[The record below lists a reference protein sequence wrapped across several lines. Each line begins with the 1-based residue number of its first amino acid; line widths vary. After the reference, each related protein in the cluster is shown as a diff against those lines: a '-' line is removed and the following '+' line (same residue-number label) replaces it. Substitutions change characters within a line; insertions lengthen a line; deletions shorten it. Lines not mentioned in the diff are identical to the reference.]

1 MVKLDSSK
9 QTVLLQTGRA
19 NVFGEKQ
26 ENKVMAR
33 TLLDIGSQKKYITEG
48 LKNRL
53 QLPEEST
60 QEIQLNTFGS
70 ESFKKKKC
78 SQVRFSIDLGDR
90 ALSATALT
98 HPVICSPLATP
109 VEYRQ
114 YAHLQDLDFADSVD
128 AGSGAIDI
136 LLGADYFY
144 EVVTGEIRKGSA
156 GPVAIS
162 GKLGWLISGPVDLA
176 PGDSQIN

>member
-1 MVKLDSSK
+1 M
-9 QTVLLQTGRA
+9 
-19 NVFGEKQ
+19 
-26 ENKVMAR
+26 
-33 TLLDIGSQKKYITEG
+33 
-48 LKNRL
+48 

-70 ESFKKKKC
+70 ESFKKKNC

-90 ALSATALT
+90 ALSVTALN
-98 HPVICSPLATP
+98 HLVICSPLATP